1 MPGLNIQTEFIVAQ
15 IVTRYLN
22 ETIRRYG
29 LTWIGCPIQE
39 KLETVVERKI
49 VDLAT
54 NFELLHFPKLIQ
66 LGNWF
71 SMESNNLA
79 YPDLRKMLL
88 QEINNEN
95 AVLAVS
101 KLETLLELLSWGGLQ
116 AVRAIAR
123 NNSPPGLTLE
133 IKDLLTRLI
142 REEFFDWWLYEGGW
156 VIRLRISKFQIL
168 IISNFSGIHFGTRS
182 SVSEKKSR
190 AADRYR

>member
-1 MPGLNIQTEFIVAQ
+1 MPDASFLNIQSEFIVAQ
-15 IVTRYLN
+15 IVTRYLS

-29 LTWIGCPIQE
+29 LIWVGCPIQE

-71 SMESNNLA
+71 LMEFNQLSYL
-79 YPDLRKMLL
+79 DLRKMLL
-88 QEINNEN
+88 QEINGN
-95 AVLAVS
+95 AAVS

-116 AVRAIAR
+116 AVRGIAR
-123 NNSPPGLTLE
+123 NNPPSLTSE
-133 IKDLLTRLI
+133 IKELLIRLI

-156 VIRLRISKFQIL
+156 V
-168 IISNFSGIHFGTRS
+168 
-182 SVSEKKSR
+182 KKKIF
-190 AADRYR
+190 DCN